1 MDPLI
6 ASAITFAIV
15 LGGALAGMG
24 LRTSLPK
31 QHLIDESRDV
41 MKLGVGLVGTMAA
54 MVLGLLVN
62 SAKSSFDT
70 QSNELTQMSANVI
83 LVDRI
88 LAAYGPEAEEA
99 RETMR
104 KVFLTV
110 DEAWAKYPSV
120 HARGER
126 ISGAE
131 LLYDKVQSLSPKDDL
146 HRLLRTQAL
155 NIAVTIGQTRWL
167 MFEQSTTTVSKPLL
181 VVMVFWLTII
191 FTSWGLLAT
200 RNSTL
205 VVTMVVVALS
215 VSGAIFL
222 ILELYT
228 PYRGLIHISDAP
240 LRAALLRLGQ

>member
-6 ASAITFAIV
+6 ASAITFTIV
-15 LGGALAGMG
+15 FGGALAGMY

-62 SAKSSFDT
+62 SAKSSFDV
-70 QSNELTQMSANVI
+70 QNNELTQMSANVI

-88 LAAYGPEAEEA
+88 LAAYGPDAEEA
-99 RETMR
+99 REALR
-104 KVFLTV
+104 KIFLTV
-110 DEAWAKYPSV
+110 DQTWSKDPSA
-120 HARGER
+120 HSRGEP
-126 ISGAE
+126 IAGGQ
-131 LLYDKVQSLSPKDDL
+131 LLYDKVQTLFPKDDL
-146 HRLLRTQAL
+146 HRLLQTQAL
-155 NIAVTIGQTRWL
+155 NIAVSIGQTRWL
-167 MFEQSTTTVSKPLL
+167 MYEQSTTTVSKPLL
-181 VVMVFWLTII
+181 IVMVFWLTII
-191 FTSWGLLAT
+191 FTSWGLLAA
-200 RNSTL
+200 RNGTL
-205 VVTMVVVALS
+205 IVTMVVVALS

-240 LRAALLRLGQ
+240 LRAALLHLGQ

>member
-6 ASAITFAIV
+6 VSAITFTIV
-15 LGGALAGMG
+15 FGGALVGMY

-88 LAAYGPEAEEA
+88 LAAYGPDAEGA
-99 RETMR
+99 REGLR
-104 KVFLTV
+104 KVLLTV
-110 DEAWAKYPSV
+110 DEEWSKDLAA
-120 HARGER
+120 HLRGGP

-131 LLYDKVQSLSPKDDL
+131 LLYDRVQSLSPKDDL
-146 HRLLRTQAL
+146 HRLLQTQAL
-155 NIAVTIGQTRWL
+155 NIAVNIGQTRWL
-167 MFEQSTTTVSKPLL
+167 IFEQSTTTVSKPLL
-181 VVMVFWLTII
+181 AVMVFWLTII
-191 FTSWGLLAT
+191 FTSWGLLAS
-200 RNSTL
+200 RNGTL
-205 VVTMVVVALS
+205 LVTMVVVALS

-222 ILELYT
+222 ILELYA
-228 PYRGLIHISDAP
+228 PYTGLIHISDAP
-240 LRAALLRLGQ
+240 LRAALVHLGQ